1 MQEKIQIIENVLSS
15 LRPAIKADGGDI
27 EFVKYENK
35 IVYVKLHGACVHC
48 PISLYTLKLGVE
60 ESLKAQL
67 PELKE
72 VVAVN
77 VANE

>member
-1 MQEKIQIIENVLSS
+1 MQERLQIIETVLSS
-15 LRPAIKADGGDI
+15 LRPAIQADGGDI
-27 EFVKYENK
+27 ELVKYENN

-60 ESLKAQL
+60 ERLKAQL
-67 PELKE
+67 PDLKE

-77 VANE
+77 TADE